1 MSVSGRTNFALVVW
15 RNQTAAHCLSGTS
28 LCFFVFVF
36 VFCFFT
42 LLLLLNL
49 GSVRAKLKSGMA
61 ELVRIRKKR
70 LQIPI
75 SRLRSILKQLEENDV
90 DFEEIKKNL
99 EFTASLLEAVYLD
112 GTRQCLESEDDLQ
125 QLQSDGV
132 PSEVTDW
139 LASTFTQRVQRRARR
154 SDEKPKFRSIVHA
167 VQAGIFVER
176 MFKRAYTAAVPDL
189 PAAVV
194 NCLRDVDRWSFDVFA
209 LNSASSDH
217 ALETLFFELLTKYEL
232 NSRFKIP
239 ISCLTEFM
247 SALERGYRKYNNPY
261 HNHVHAADVT
271 QTLHCLLLRSGLVHW
286 LTELEVMA
294 SLFAA
299 AIHDYEHTGTTNSF
313 HVHTNSEFAL
323 IYNDRSVLES
333 HHLSA
338 AFRLLQDKQM
348 NIFSHL
354 TREEWMELRSLVVE
368 MVLSTDMSYHLQ
380 QVKAMKSCLQQHE
393 RYDRRSLWCI
403 DKAKAL
409 SLLLHTADISH
420 PSKPWALHSR
430 WTKVLMEEFFRQGD
444 REAELG
450 LPFSPLCDRKSTL
463 VAESQIGFIDFIVY
477 PTFSLLTDMTEK
489 IVIPLVEEN
498 PEPPDPCNRHS
509 NLWKESSRGL
519 QWSLAHITAE
529 LVSFRSTWTR
539 HTEDNKLKWKESGS
553 NGFSDARQAKDSR
566 SRQEELS
573 EESQQVPSKDRTQ

>member
-1 MSVSGRTNFALVVW
+1 
-15 RNQTAAHCLSGTS
+15 
-28 LCFFVFVF
+28 
-36 VFCFFT
+36 
-42 LLLLLNL
+42 
-49 GSVRAKLKSGMA
+49 MA
-61 ELVRIRKKR
+61 ELVQIRKKN

-75 SRLRSILKQLEENDV
+75 SRLRSMLKKIEEKDV

-99 EFTASLLEAVYLD
+99 DFTASLLEAVYLD

-139 LASTFTQRVQRRARR
+139 LASTFTQRIRRPLRR

-176 MFKRAYTAAVPDL
+176 MFKRAYTATMPDQ

-194 NCLRDVDRWSFDVFA
+194 TCLRDVDRWSFDVFA

-217 ALETLFFELLTKYEL
+217 ALQTLFFELITRYDL

-239 ISCLTEFM
+239 IACLTEFL
-247 SALERGYRKYNNPY
+247 SALEKGYCKYNNPY
-261 HNHVHAADVT
+261 HNLIHAADVT
-271 QTLHCLLLRSGLVHW
+271 QTMHCLLLRSGLVVRHTPMNTKHW

-299 AIHDYEHTGTTNSF
+299 AIHDFEHTGTTNNF
-313 HVHTNSEFAL
+313 HIHTRSEFAL
-323 IYNDRSVLES
+323 IYNDRSVQES

-338 AFRLLQDKQM
+338 AFRLLQDDKL
-348 NIFSHL
+348 NIFINL
-354 TREEWMELRSLVVE
+354 TREEWMEMRSLVID
-368 MVLSTDMSYHLQ
+368 MVLATDMSSHLL
-380 QVKAMKSCLQQHE
+380 QVKAMKSCLQQQE
-393 RYDRRSLWCI
+393 RI
-403 DKAKAL
+403 DKPKAL

-430 WTKVLMEEFFRQGD
+430 WTKALMEEFFRQGD

-450 LPFSPLCDRKSTL
+450 LPFSPLCDRNSTL

-477 PTFSLLTDMTEK
+477 PTFSLLTDIAEK

-498 PEPPDPCNRHS
+498 PGPPDPCNRHS

-553 NGFSDARQAKDSR
+553 NGFSDSSVTKEQR
-566 SRQEELS
+566 SRQVEQS
-573 EESQQVPSKDRTQ
+573 EKSVQETTEKTKQ

>member
-1 MSVSGRTNFALVVW
+1 
-15 RNQTAAHCLSGTS
+15 
-28 LCFFVFVF
+28 
-36 VFCFFT
+36 
-42 LLLLLNL
+42 
-49 GSVRAKLKSGMA
+49 MA

-75 SRLRSILKQLEENDV
+75 SRLRSMLKQLEEKDV

-99 EFTASLLEAVYLD
+99 DFTASLLEAVYLD
-112 GTRQCLESEDDLQ
+112 GTRQCLDSEDDLQ

-132 PSEVTDW
+132 PAEVTDW
-139 LASTFTQRVQRRARR
+139 LASTFTQRVRRPVRR

-176 MFKRAYTAAVPDL
+176 MFKRAYTAAMPDQ
-189 PAAVV
+189 PAVVV
-194 NCLRDVDRWSFDVFA
+194 NCLRDVDRWNFDVFA

-217 ALETLFFELLTKYEL
+217 ALRTLFFELITRYEL

-239 ISCLTEFM
+239 ISCLTEFL
-247 SALERGYRKYNNPY
+247 SALERGYGKHSNPY
-261 HNHVHAADVT
+261 HSHVHAADVT

-299 AIHDYEHTGTTNSF
+299 AIHDYEHTGTTNNF
-313 HVHTNSEFAL
+313 HIHTKSEFAL
-323 IYNDRSVLES
+323 IYNDRSVQES

-338 AFRLLQDKQM
+338 AFRLLQDDQM
-348 NIFSHL
+348 NIFINL
-354 TREEWMELRSLVVE
+354 TREEWMELRSLVIE
-368 MVLSTDMSYHLQ
+368 MVLSTDMSSHLL
-380 QVKAMKSCLQQHE
+380 QVKAMKS
-393 RYDRRSLWCI
+393 YIFSLSFYLC
-403 DKAKAL
+403 
-409 SLLLHTADISH
+409 
-420 PSKPWALHSR
+420 
-430 WTKVLMEEFFRQGD
+430 EGD

-477 PTFSLLTDMTEK
+477 PTFSLLTDMAEK

-498 PEPPDPCNRHS
+498 PGPPDPCNRH
-509 NLWKESSRGL
+509 
-519 QWSLAHITAE
+519 SLAHITAE

-553 NGFSDARQAKDSR
+553 NEASASNPVSDSHSCQ
-566 SRQEELS
+566 LS
-573 EESQQVPSKDRTQ
+573 SLQVHPQLSSF

>member
-1 MSVSGRTNFALVVW
+1 FWSPDGKHTQMFHRDCGYLPFLFTSQNTMLFA
-15 RNQTAAHCLSGTS
+15 
-28 LCFFVFVF
+28 F
-36 VFCFFT
+36 
-42 LLLLLNL
+42 
-49 GSVRAKLKSGMA
+49 
-61 ELVRIRKKR
+61 
-70 LQIPI
+70 
-75 SRLRSILKQLEENDV
+75 RLRCMLKQLEEKDV

-99 EFTASLLEAVYLD
+99 DFTASLLEAVYLD
-112 GTRQCLESEDDLQ
+112 GTRQCLDTEDDLQ

-139 LASTFTQRVQRRARR
+139 LASTFTHRIRRPVRR

-176 MFKRAYTAAVPDL
+176 MFKKAYTAAMPDQ

-209 LNSASSDH
+209 LNSASCDH
-217 ALETLFFELLTKYEL
+217 VLQTLFFELVTRYEL

-239 ISCLTEFM
+239 ISCLTEFL
-247 SALERGYRKYNNPY
+247 SALERGYCKYNNPY
-261 HNHVHAADVT
+261 HSHVHAADVT

-299 AIHDYEHTGTTNSF
+299 AIHDYEHTGTTNNF
-313 HVHTNSEFAL
+313 HIHTKSEFAL
-323 IYNDRSVLES
+323 IYNDRSVQES

-338 AFRLLQDKQM
+338 AFHLLQDEQM
-348 NIFSHL
+348 NIFTNL
-354 TREEWMELRSLVVE
+354 TREEWMELRSLVIE
-368 MVLSTDMSYHLQ
+368 MVLATDMSSHLL
-380 QVKAMKSCLQQHE
+380 QVKAMKSCLQQQE
-393 RYDRRSLWCI
+393 RV

-430 WTKVLMEEFFRQGD
+430 WTKALMEEFFRQGD

-477 PTFSLLTDMTEK
+477 PTFSLLTDMAEK
-489 IVIPLVEEN
+489 IVIPLKKN
-498 PEPPDPCNRHS
+498 TLS
-509 NLWKESSRGL
+509 
-519 QWSLAHITAE
+519 WSLAHITAE

-553 NGFSDARQAKDSR
+553 NDKTCRQKNPCKTSQPTQNRRQTFICNTRLFCRISAK
-566 SRQEELS
+566 
-573 EESQQVPSKDRTQ
+573 VN